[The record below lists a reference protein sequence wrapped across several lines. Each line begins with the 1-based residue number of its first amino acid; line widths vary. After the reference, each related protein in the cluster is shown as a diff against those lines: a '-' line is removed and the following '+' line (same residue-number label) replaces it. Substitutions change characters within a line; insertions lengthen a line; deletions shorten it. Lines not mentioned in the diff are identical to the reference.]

1 MSDIK
6 CPFCQH
12 ELNDNY
18 YLCCNNPHCNRT
30 SDMSG
35 TEELWQELIRTRKA
49 LDVAVDALKLLKEKA
64 YLTEYAQGVVA
75 KALNKITALE
85 QKV

>member
-1 MSDIK
+1 MSELK
-6 CPFCQH
+6 CPFCQQ
-12 ELNDNY
+12 ELRKIHPTYVICDN
-18 YLCCNNPHCNRT
+18 CRIT
-30 SDMSG
+30 GDS
-35 TEELWQELIRTRKA
+35 ELWQELIRTRKA